1 MAYTKIEILEA
12 KQSTKTIEKVLLP
25 GFLKSKKLT
34 FLFNFFFFEKKCLF
48 LVTNVERRSICVHS
62 FWISRWHFVFSFI

>member
-34 FLFNFFFFEKKCLF
+34 FLFDFLKKNVFF
-48 LVTNVERRSICVHS
+48 
-62 FWISRWHFVFSFI
+62 

>member
-25 GFLKSKKLT
+25 GFLKVKNLR
-34 FLFNFFFFEKKCLF
+34 FCLIFFFFEK
-48 LVTNVERRSICVHS
+48 
-62 FWISRWHFVFSFI
+62 

>member
-34 FLFNFFFFEKKCLF
+34 FLFNFFFFEK
-48 LVTNVERRSICVHS
+48 
-62 FWISRWHFVFSFI
+62 